1 MIRTQVYIPE
11 DLHREALLVAK
22 INRVNFSTLVRQG
35 LDRIVRDKKR
45 TKNKKLPLDTFI
57 GAYKGK
63 VKTNAVKDIHDYYRY
78 HAI

>member
-22 INRVNFSTLVRQG
+22 IRNVNFSTLVREG
-35 LDRIVRDKKR
+35 LAKAVKIKKVKR
-45 TKNKKLPLDTFI
+45 SKDWGKGFF

-63 VKTNAVKDIHDYYRY
+63 VKTNAVKDIDDYYM
-78 HAI
+78 HGVV

>member
-22 INRVNFSTLVRQG
+22 VHRVNFSTLVRQG
-35 LDRIVRDKKR
+35 LNKIVQEKKR
-45 TKNKKLPLDTFI
+45 VKTKKLPLASLI
-57 GAYKGK
+57 GVYKGK

-78 HAI
+78 EAI